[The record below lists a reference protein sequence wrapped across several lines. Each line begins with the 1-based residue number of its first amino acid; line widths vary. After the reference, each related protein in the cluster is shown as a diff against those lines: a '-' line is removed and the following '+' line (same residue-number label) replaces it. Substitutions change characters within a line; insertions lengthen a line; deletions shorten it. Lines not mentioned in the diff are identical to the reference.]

1 MRIFKIGGMGEK
13 SALCITIL
21 IDNLIYPIIFKT
33 VQQSVNI
40 LYVHFKKCWSFFH
53 DNLTILIFFFYWTDQ
68 FKVFLK
74 QVLNE
79 LAFIVSI
86 VNLLAC

>member
-1 MRIFKIGGMGEK
+1 MRIFKIDGIGEK

-21 IDNLIYPIIFKT
+21 IDKLIYPIIFNT

-40 LYVHFKKCWSFFH
+40 LYVHFKKCWSFFL
-53 DNLTILIFFFYWTDQ
+53 DNLTILIFFYWTDQ

-79 LAFIVSI
+79 LAFI
-86 VNLLAC
+86 

>member
-1 MRIFKIGGMGEK
+1 MRIFKIGGIGEK

-33 VQQSVNI
+33 VQKSVNI
-40 LYVHFKKCWSFFH
+40 LYVHFKRCWSFFH
-53 DNLTILIFFFYWTDQ
+53 DNLTILIFFYWTDQ

-79 LAFIVSI
+79 LAFIVSV

>member
-1 MRIFKIGGMGEK
+1 MVCFGFRPNQECSIDSIRRGFNPKNASQKMRIFKIGGIGEK

-40 LYVHFKKCWSFFH
+40 LYVHFKKM
-53 DNLTILIFFFYWTDQ
+53 LI
-68 FKVFLK
+68 
-74 QVLNE
+74 VLP
-79 LAFIVSI
+79 
-86 VNLLAC
+86 

>member
-1 MRIFKIGGMGEK
+1 MRIFRFGGIGEK

-40 LYVHFKKCWSFFH
+40 LYVHFEKCWSFFH
-53 DNLTILIFFFYWTDQ
+53 DNLTILIFFYWTDQ

-79 LAFIVSI
+79 LAFIVSV

>member
-13 SALCITIL
+13 SAFCITIS
-21 IDNLIYPIIFKT
+21 IDKLIYPIIFNT

-40 LYVHFKKCWSFFH
+40 LFVHFKKCWSFFH
-53 DNLTILIFFFYWTDQ
+53 DNLTILIFFYWTDQ

>member
-1 MRIFKIGGMGEK
+1 MRIFKIGGIGEK

-21 IDNLIYPIIFKT
+21 IDNLIYPLSNKVSIIYMCILKN
-33 VQQSVNI
+33 VDRSSMIILQS
-40 LYVHFKKCWSFFH
+40 W
-53 DNLTILIFFFYWTDQ
+53 FFFYWTDQ

-79 LAFIVSI
+79 LAFIVST